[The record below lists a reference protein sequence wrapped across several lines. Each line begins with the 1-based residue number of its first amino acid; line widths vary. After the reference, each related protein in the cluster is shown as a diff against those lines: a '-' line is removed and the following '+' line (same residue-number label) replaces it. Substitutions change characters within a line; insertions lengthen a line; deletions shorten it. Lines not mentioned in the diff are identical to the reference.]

1 MKLRRLFGMCLVI
14 LVFAGICGCGG
25 DHKCDCN
32 CGCGCGNDDKK
43 ETTISSVDAIRTDDT
58 VIQNVHRNCSSL
70 LAEEE
75 FYSNAQSTVKVE
87 VYGNGE
93 ITVRGLTNGT
103 KFVQL
108 LKNSVYGSDTAT
120 NIFSS
125 KVYRTGAPT
134 TLEYTFDSTLYTW
147 KFQIYNYNEG
157 SRYCQAQ

>member
-1 MKLRRLFGMCLVI
+1 MKLRRLFGLCLVI
-14 LVFAGICGCGG
+14 LVFACIS
-25 DHKCDCN
+25 
-32 CGCGCGNDDKK
+32 GCGNDDKK
-43 ETTISSVDAIRTDDT
+43 ETTEPTISSADAIRTDDT
-58 VIQNVHRNCSSL
+58 VIQNIHRNCSSL

-134 TLEYTFDSTLYTW
+134 TLEYTFDITLYTW

-157 SRYCQAQ
+157 SRYYQEQ